1 MDALF
6 DQAMFSSVLPGD
18 IMEGHLTCQINFP
31 AWLGKN
37 SRRSKFQRI
46 LQELHGH
53 MRLRYAL
60 FQSSCSFIDAAF
72 NGLYN
77 FSNHCVCQILC
88 IYCVKCVG
96 SSRSAVQKIKM
107 LILINNIAN

>member
-1 MDALF
+1 
-6 DQAMFSSVLPGD
+6 MFSSVLPGD
-18 IMEGHLTCQINFP
+18 FMEGHLTCQINFP

-60 FQSSCSFIDAAF
+60 SSEFLQFYGCF
-72 NGLYN
+72 
-77 FSNHCVCQILC
+77 V
-88 IYCVKCVG
+88 
-96 SSRSAVQKIKM
+96 
-107 LILINNIAN
+107 